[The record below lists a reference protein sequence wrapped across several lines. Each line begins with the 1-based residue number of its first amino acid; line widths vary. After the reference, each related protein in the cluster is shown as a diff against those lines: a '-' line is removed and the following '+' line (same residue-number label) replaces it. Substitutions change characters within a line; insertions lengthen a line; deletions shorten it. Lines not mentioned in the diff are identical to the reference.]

1 MIYDVPTA
9 ELLQI
14 SVSPCVILYPQP
26 SDSCTHILGYLH
38 KSDTSAWW
46 APYLGIWGASEFSL
60 GRGDLG
66 KTICPI
72 YRLDATHH
80 LEGLSQNLHCSVGR
94 EMEPSSGSKPI
105 LLH

>member
-14 SVSPCVILYPQP
+14 SVSPYVILYPQP
-26 SDSCTHILGYLH
+26 SDPCTHILGYLQT
-38 KSDTSAWW
+38 SDTSAWW
-46 APYLGIWGASEFSL
+46 ALYLGIWGASEFSL
-60 GRGDLG
+60 GRGDLD

-72 YRLDATHH
+72 YRLDANHH

-105 LLH
+105 LFH